1 MHTKF
6 IVLLLVAS
14 VSCSF
19 DPERTADA
27 PSLQPTSLGTNP
39 LRFDIIQ
46 SSCALYV
53 AVRSSAWNGPI
64 AFGGEMNDSKVHW
77 NYCPGGDKVA
87 CVKTPTTSG
96 DTLITGI
103 PWSH

>member
-1 MHTKF
+1 MSVRTANC
-6 IVLLLVAS
+6 VNLLVPTPIMSA
-14 VSCSF
+14 VLF
-19 DPERTADA
+19 DFNIMQR
-27 PSLQPTSLGTNP
+27 N
-39 LRFDIIQ
+39 
-46 SSCALYV
+46 CALYV